1 MTLRKLCFVLLLPI
15 LVCYSD
21 EAGTEILMKIID
33 KQPDVT
39 RICSNE
45 TLNVIM
51 LIVCKISTQRSR
63 GEECRLL
70 YKHGHNFE
78 HGCDSRFTLM
88 KENGTVFLHLKNVT
102 AEDGGSYT
110 CECVQTGGT
119 YKLQLSVTV
128 EVPISEEEENIN
140 STDTSISLYLITA
153 AGVVIVTG
161 VNLAFF
167 YWLRSRGCRSRS
179 ETIEIS
185 VRKTSSSVYDNDLG
199 DQYRS
204 LRQPGNDLYQ
214 NIASV
219 RYQRNIRT
227 HAARRAENVCKDNLE
242 MDQVSNDYE
251 NI

>member
-1 MTLRKLCFVLLLPI
+1 MTVQKLCFVLLLPI
-15 LVCYSD
+15 LVCSSH
-21 EAGTEILMKIID
+21 EEMLVKKAGKE
-33 KQPDVT
+33 QDVT
-39 RICSNE
+39 PICSNE

-63 GEECRLL
+63 GEGCSLL
-70 YKHGHNFE
+70 YRHGHNFE
-78 HGCDSRFTLM
+78 HECDSRFTLM
-88 KENGTVFLHLKNVT
+88 KENGTVFLHLTNLT
-102 AEDGGSYT
+102 REDSGNYT
-110 CECVQTGGT
+110 CECVHTGGT
-119 YKLQLSVTV
+119 YKLHLNVAV

-161 VNLAFF
+161 VNLAFI
-167 YWLRSRGCRSRS
+167 YWLRSRGCRSQS
-179 ETIEIS
+179 ETVEIS

-204 LRQPGNDLYQ
+204 IRQPGNDLYQ
-214 NIASV
+214 NITSV

-227 HAARRAENVCKDNLE
+227 HAARRAENACKDNLE